1 MLGML
6 KNSKAASAA
15 GMACSEWRVGG
26 DEVDH
31 AGLAGHS
38 KDTGF
43 SFETRSHGR
52 GLSRRVTCSDLCFNK
67 MAQAAVCRAGCT
79 VPARAAAGKAAGLGM
94 GE

>member
-6 KNSKAASAA
+6 KNSKAAHAA
-15 GMACSEWRVGG
+15 GMVCSEGRVGG

-38 KDTGF
+38 KDAGF
-43 SFETRSHGR
+43 CFETGSHGR

-67 MAQAAVCRAGCT
+67 MVQAAVWRADCT
-79 VPARAAAGKAAGLGM
+79 VRAVAGTVTGFGM